1 MIRRP
6 PRSTLFPYTTLF
18 RSDPH
23 LEWNELTPSVRL
35 LVDQERARALGL
47 DPQIVSQSLQTLLS
61 GVPVTTVRDGT
72 ERVEVVARAVGQERL
87 DLGHL
92 GDLTVVARNGLA
104 VPLAQVGRIE
114 YAHEEPILWRRHR

>member
-72 ERVEVVARAVGQERL
+72 ERVEVVRSEEHTSELQSRQYLVCRL
-87 DLGHL
+87 LL
-92 GDLTVVARNGLA
+92 
-104 VPLAQVGRIE
+104 E
-114 YAHEEPILWRRHR
+114 KKK